1 MGVPVKVSRVRD
13 ALRPRLGSAIVDGTA
28 VPEALTG
35 ILRGYTPYGGSLSE
49 LSDALSNR
57 LFSELFGLLGPGMA
71 VTLDDGRTVRVR
83 LETIPEIAD
92 DALYAL
98 LDALVVS
105 PMNGEAL
112 REHAMRGG
120 SLSAMRV
127 LLAKYVSSMSDE
139 EKALLERII
148 ADRTA

>member
-13 ALRPRLGSAIVDGTA
+13 ALRPRLGSALVDGTA

-35 ILRGYTPYGGSLSE
+35 VLRGYTPYGGSLSD
-49 LSDALSNR
+49 LADTLANR

-83 LETIPEIAD
+83 LEAIPEIAD
-92 DALYAL
+92 DALLAL

-105 PMNGEAL
+105 PANGEAL

-127 LLAKYVSSMSDE
+127 LLAKYAASMSAE
-139 EKALLERII
+139 EKSLLERII